1 MSLRP
6 YIEMVDVHVRG
17 LIQETRAAMFSIYI
31 YIFSGLHTPTLEYR
45 WEEQAGLVDG
55 NLFLLSNHI
64 SSM

>member
-1 MSLRP
+1 M
-6 YIEMVDVHVRG
+6 
-17 LIQETRAAMFSIYI
+17 QETRAAMLGMYI
-31 YIFSGLHTPTLEYR
+31 YIFSELHIPNLEYR